1 MIKCIIILKN
11 NDNSKKLFYIATQG
25 NVLRLIIMAV
35 DLDLNLLITH
45 VIYNEP
51 KVVTVFLN
59 IAH

>member
-1 MIKCIIILKN
+1 M
-11 NDNSKKLFYIATQG
+11 T
-25 NVLRLIIMAV
+25 V